1 MISIIGHTV
10 IQLTVAF
17 ILVAAQVLGDP
28 ARRPE
33 TEGKVLMIHRWSIAR
48 RLFVANLLIV
58 VSFIAVVG
66 TAAYVDARDRTYS
79 EAGLR
84 MTGIATSIAS
94 NPLVLQAA
102 GTRDPSSILQ
112 PYALDVMEEAHV
124 DFITIMAPDRT
135 RWTHPRNEELGKPY
149 IGSIDAALRGETF
162 TEVTS
167 GTLGPSVRTI
177 VPVKDDAGTVRAL
190 VAAGVTVGTV
200 DVAFAARLPALAAI
214 GLALLVGGSLA
225 SWLLGRYLRR
235 VTRGWGPEQLSQLF
249 AYYESVLHSVREGLI
264 LIDTRGRVVMYNDQ
278 AAELL
283 GLAQTGSSDPTRPPS
298 LSDLPLDEGLRNLFE
313 SGRPANDEIVLTG
326 SRVLV
331 VNQGPAKGPEPFG
344 PRGRT
349 PVYGTVATLRDRTEI
364 EALGNELETM
374 RTLSDALRAQTHEH
388 ANRLH
393 TMVSLLE
400 LGRTQ
405 EALDFATKDLELSQQ
420 LTDDMVSSVDEPVL
434 GALVMGKAAE
444 AHERGV
450 HLEVTALGSGT
461 SAGIAV
467 QDLVTVLGNL
477 LDNAIDAAADAPPP
491 RRVELTVESDV
502 EGLDIA
508 VHDSGAGIDPASAE
522 NMFRHGFSTKP
533 AGPGGRGIG
542 LALVRQAV
550 QRLGGSLVINGR
562 RGAKFE
568 VFLPA
573 AVAPEAAVPENSP
586 GARNRD
592 TGTAAGTDA
601 AGKGA

>member
-1 MISIIGHTV
+1 
-10 IQLTVAF
+10 
-17 ILVAAQVLGDP
+17 
-28 ARRPE
+28 
-33 TEGKVLMIHRWSIAR
+33 MIHHWSIAR

-58 VSFIAVVG
+58 VVFIAIVG
-66 TAAYVDARDRTYS
+66 TAAYVDARDRTYD
-79 EAGLR
+79 EAGIR
-84 MTGIATSIAS
+84 MAGIANSIAAS
-94 NPLVLQAA
+94 PQVLEAA
-102 GTRDPSSILQ
+102 ASADPPSLLQ
-112 PYALDVMEEAHV
+112 PYARDVMATADV

-135 RWTHPRNEELGKPY
+135 RWTHPREEEIGRPY
-149 IGSIDAALRGETF
+149 IGSVDAALRGGEF
-162 TEVTS
+162 TEVTA

-177 VPVKDDAGTVRAL
+177 VPVKDDSGTVRAL
-190 VAAGVTVGTV
+190 VAAGVTVRTV
-200 DVAFAARLPALAAI
+200 DVAFAARLPALLGI
-214 GLALLVGGSLA
+214 GLALLLGGSWA

-235 VTRGWGPEQLSQLF
+235 VTRGWGPEQLAQLF

-264 LIDTRGRVVMYNDQ
+264 LIDAKGSVVMYNDQ

-283 GLAQTGSSDPTRPPS
+283 GLAATDGRDPLRPPA
-298 LSDLPLDEGLRNLFE
+298 LADLPIDDGLRRLFE
-313 SGRPANDEIVLTG
+313 SGRTAKDEIVLTG

-331 VNQGPAKGPEPFG
+331 VNQGPARGPEPAG
-344 PRGRT
+344 ARGRA

-400 LGRTQ
+400 LGRTR
-405 EALDFATKDLELSQQ
+405 EALDFATRDLALSQQ
-420 LTDDMVSSVDEPVL
+420 LTDDMVGSVDEPVL
-434 GALVMGKAAE
+434 GALVVGKVAE

-450 HLEVTALGSGT
+450 QLDVAALGAGT
-461 SAGIAV
+461 AAGIAV
-467 QDLVTVLGNL
+467 QDLVTILGNL
-477 LDNAIDAAADAPPP
+477 LDNAIDAAAEGPPP
-491 RRVELTVESDV
+491 RRVELTVESDE

-508 VHDSGAGIDPASAE
+508 VHDSGPPIDPAAADDI
-522 NMFRHGFSTKP
+522 FRHGYSTKP

-550 QRLGGSLVINGR
+550 QRLGGTLAINGR

-573 AVAPEAAVPENSP
+573 AVTPEKEHQQ
-586 GARNRD
+586 
-592 TGTAAGTDA
+592 
-601 AGKGA
+601 

>member
-1 MISIIGHTV
+1 
-10 IQLTVAF
+10 
-17 ILVAAQVLGDP
+17 
-28 ARRPE
+28 
-33 TEGKVLMIHRWSIAR
+33 MIHRWSIAR

-58 VSFIAVVG
+58 VVFIAIVG
-66 TAAYVDARDRTYS
+66 SATYVDARDRTYD

-84 MTGIATSIAS
+84 MAGIADAIAAS
-94 NPLVLQAA
+94 PFVLQAA
-102 GTRDPSSILQ
+102 DSDDPSSLLQ
-112 PYALDVMEEAHV
+112 PYAMDVMARADV

-135 RWTHPRNEELGKPY
+135 RWSHPRSEELGRPY
-149 IGSIDAALRGETF
+149 IGSIDAALRGDEF
-162 TEVTS
+162 TEVTA

-177 VPVKDDAGTVRAL
+177 VPVKDAGGAVRAL
-190 VAAGVTVGTV
+190 VAVGVTVGTV
-200 DVAFAARLPALAAI
+200 DVAFAARLPALLAI

-264 LIDTRGRVVMYNDQ
+264 LIDTKGKVVMYNDQ

-283 GLAQTGSSDPTRPPS
+283 GLDETGSKDPTRPPS
-298 LSDLPLDEGLRNLFE
+298 LAELPLDEELRYLFE
-313 SGRPANDEIVLTG
+313 SGRGAKDEIVLSG

-331 VNQGPAKGPEPFG
+331 VNQGPAKGPETAG
-344 PRGRT
+344 SRGRT

-400 LGRTQ
+400 LGRTR

-420 LTDDMVSSVDEPVL
+420 LTDNMVSSVDEPVL
-434 GALVMGKAAE
+434 GALVMGKVAE

-450 HLEVTALGSGT
+450 QLDVATLGSGT
-461 SAGIAV
+461 VEGIAV
-467 QDLVTVLGNL
+467 QDLVTILGNL
-477 LDNAIDAAADAPPP
+477 LDNAMDAAADGPPP
-491 RRVELTVESDV
+491 RRVELTVESDE
-502 EGLDIA
+502 EGLDIT
-508 VHDSGAGIDPASAE
+508 VHDSGPGIDPADAE
-522 NMFRHGFSTKP
+522 NIFRYGFSTKA

-550 QRLGGSLVINGR
+550 RRLGGTLTINGR

-573 AVAPEAAVPENSP
+573 AVPAQKEHEQ
-586 GARNRD
+586 
-592 TGTAAGTDA
+592 
-601 AGKGA
+601 

>member
-1 MISIIGHTV
+1 
-10 IQLTVAF
+10 
-17 ILVAAQVLGDP
+17 
-28 ARRPE
+28 
-33 TEGKVLMIHRWSIAR
+33 MIHRWSIAR

-58 VSFIAVVG
+58 VSFIAIVG
-66 TAAYVDARDRTYS
+66 TATFIDARDRTYD
-79 EAGLR
+79 EAGRR
-84 MTGIATSIAS
+84 MTGVAAAVAA

-102 GTRDPSSILQ
+102 DTTNPSALLQ
-112 PYALDVMEEAHV
+112 PYALNVMAGSGA
-124 DFITIMAPDRT
+124 DFVTIMAPDRT
-135 RWTHPRNEELGKPY
+135 RWTHPRNEELGRPY

-162 TEVTS
+162 TEVTA

-177 VPVKDDAGTVRAL
+177 APVKDAAGNVRAL
-190 VAAGVTVGTV
+190 VAAGVTVRSV
-200 DVAFAARLPALAAI
+200 DVALSGRLPALLAI
-214 GLALLVGGSLA
+214 GLTLLVGGSLA
-225 SWLLGRYLRR
+225 SSLLGRYLRR
-235 VTRGWGPEQLSQLF
+235 VTRGWGPEQLAQLF
-249 AYYESVLHSVREGLI
+249 AYYESVLHSVREGLV

-283 GLAQTGSSDPTRPPS
+283 GLESPGSKDPTRPPS
-298 LSDLPLDEGLRNLFE
+298 LAELPLDEGLQALFE
-313 SGRPANDEIVLTG
+313 SGRSAKDEIVLTG
-326 SRVLV
+326 SRILV
-331 VNQGPAKGPEPFG
+331 VNQGPAKGPESPG
-344 PRGRT
+344 SRGKT

-364 EALGNELETM
+364 EALGNQLETM

-434 GALVMGKAAE
+434 GALVMGKVAE

-450 HLEVTALGSGT
+450 QLDVTALGSA
-461 SAGIAV
+461 SVAGIAV
-467 QDLVTVLGNL
+467 QDLVTILGNL
-477 LDNAIDAAADAPPP
+477 LDNAMDAAADGPPP
-491 RRVELTVESDV
+491 RRVELTVESDE
-502 EGLDIA
+502 EGLDIT
-508 VHDSGAGIDPASAE
+508 VHDSGPGIDSAAAE
-522 NMFRHGFSTKP
+522 NIFRHGFSTKP

-550 QRLGGSLVINGR
+550 QRLRGTLTINGR

-573 AVAPEAAVPENSP
+573 AVPAEKEHKP
-586 GARNRD
+586 
-592 TGTAAGTDA
+592 
-601 AGKGA
+601 

>member
-1 MISIIGHTV
+1 
-10 IQLTVAF
+10 
-17 ILVAAQVLGDP
+17 
-28 ARRPE
+28 
-33 TEGKVLMIHRWSIAR
+33 MIHRWSIAR
-48 RLFVANLLIV
+48 RLFVGNLLIV
-58 VSFIAVVG
+58 VSFIAIVG
-66 TAAYVDARDRTYS
+66 TATYLDARDRTYD
-79 EAGLR
+79 EAGRR
-84 MTGIATSIAS
+84 MAGIARAVAA
-94 NPLVLQAA
+94 NPMVLQAA
-102 GTRDPSSILQ
+102 GSPDPSSLLQ
-112 PYALDVMEEAHV
+112 PYAEDVTSTAGV

-135 RWTHPRNEELGKPY
+135 RWTHPREEEVGRAY
-149 IGSIDAALRGETF
+149 IGSIDAALRGGEF
-162 TEVTS
+162 TEVTA

-177 VPVKDDAGTVRAL
+177 VPVKDPAGTVKAL

-200 DVAFAARLPALAAI
+200 DVAFAARLPALAAL
-214 GLALLVGGSLA
+214 GSALLLGGSWA

-235 VTRGWGPEQLSQLF
+235 VTRGWGPEQLAQLF

-264 LIDTRGRVVMYNDQ
+264 LIDTRGSVVMYNDQ

-283 GLAQTGSSDPTRPPS
+283 GLSRAGSKDPTRPPS
-298 LSDLPLDEGLRNLFE
+298 LADLPLEAPLRALFE
-313 SGRPANDEIVLTG
+313 SGRPAKDEIVLAG

-331 VNQGPAKGPEPFG
+331 VNQGPAKGPAVPG
-344 PRGRT
+344 ARGKT

-364 EALGNELETM
+364 EALGSELATM

-420 LTDDMVSSVDEPVL
+420 LTDEMVGSVDEPVL
-434 GALVMGKAAE
+434 GALVVGKVAE

-450 HLEVTALGSGT
+450 QLDVAALGSGT

-467 QDLVTVLGNL
+467 QDLVTILGNL
-477 LDNAIDAAADAPPP
+477 LDNAIDAAAEGAPP
-491 RRVELTVESDV
+491 RRVQLTVESDE

-508 VHDSGAGIDPASAE
+508 VHDSGAPIEAAAAE
-522 NMFRHGFSTKP
+522 DIFRHGYSTKP

-550 QRLGGSLVINGR
+550 QRLGGTLAVNGR

-573 AVAPEAAVPENSP
+573 AVPPGKEPEQ
-586 GARNRD
+586 
-592 TGTAAGTDA
+592 
-601 AGKGA
+601 